1 MSRLT
6 DEQTE
11 ARGGWVTSHGLHW
24 AQCPY
29 SLRLSFGGPHSSQF
43 YRRNALAQGPAP
55 GGPPSQVGG
64 GAADVVVPGVQAL
77 APGLLAQKTV
87 RLVNCQTQISSP
99 SEAERLLHQPD
110 EGRG

>member
-1 MSRLT
+1 MGCTGPSAPTASGSVSGGPTLRSST
-6 DEQTE
+6 DETPLPR
-11 ARGGWVTSHGLHW
+11 AR
-24 AQCPY
+24 P
-29 SLRLSFGGPHSSQF
+29 RDGP
-43 YRRNALAQGPAP
+43 RC
-55 GGPPSQVGG
+55 QVGG